1 MISKPSLTKFKQNTR
16 GQILLLAAVAIV
28 LLVFGMITMLN
39 TAAFTEQERATGVD
53 ERGGEVIQH
62 LENVE
67 YSMETAIR
75 HANHDPN
82 IGSQGARTDRL
93 GTTDSDGELYL
104 IENRTAERL
113 SSEGVQVVI
122 NADGATATD
131 GTRIWQSG
139 YNNLNTTTQTM
150 GPDPPGPNPP
160 DPPGPNPPALENTPA
175 YSYGLINN
183 GEKTRSFTIAVTGEG
198 VTGPGSGE
206 VFMVDF
212 GSHDNVYVYAD
223 PDVNSQIIVSN
234 SPTDG
239 DTEYATTATTG
250 SPAQISFTHGT
261 LDGQK
266 IPILPG
272 TEDITDVSI
281 ENGGN
286 IDAAFDMVVYG
297 VADNDIGFVSND
309 NNKDVEGGPSADAD
323 ELQAHDAV
331 YSITYDITIQTPTSD
346 ITTTVRVTP
355 QLPGYADTGAP

>member
-1 MISKPSLTKFKQNTR
+1 MGP
-16 GQILLLAAVAIV
+16 
-28 LLVFGMITMLN
+28 
-39 TAAFTEQERATGVD
+39 
-53 ERGGEVIQH
+53 
-62 LENVE
+62 
-67 YSMETAIR
+67 
-75 HANHDPN
+75 DPPGPN
-82 IGSQGARTDRL
+82 PPDPPGP
-93 GTTDSDGELYL
+93 
-104 IENRTAERL
+104 NP
-113 SSEGVQVVI
+113 
-122 NADGATATD
+122 
-131 GTRIWQSG
+131 
-139 YNNLNTTTQTM
+139 
-150 GPDPPGPNPP
+150 PDPPGPNPP

>member
-160 DPPGPNPPALENTPA
+160 ALEKTPA